1 MRDLAIGWIAGGAY
15 VVASTLVFV
24 LGSSY
29 YNLFRT
35 NRSWLFKLALL
46 GVSIPVAWVL
56 LRSDGNPAFGLLAFG
71 FLAASTANL
80 AGAAVSRL
88 HRPLKLKDDS
98 IRGIA
103 LAKGLEALAVVGT
116 ILVLALV
123 ARVPFS
129 SLYLRIGRWDLG
141 LAIGLGGFALFAV
154 LAWQQG
160 RSMGIKGRTVFRL
173 LPWIRLFV
181 FANAFME
188 ELWFRA
194 IFLRPLVS
202 LVGPVAAVALTAVV
216 FTVAHV
222 GATYLSKAE
231 RIRFL
236 AILLPLGLAW
246 GASIYFTD
254 SIIASTLFHAGAD
267 LMVINGFI
275 AAIHGR
281 KPELERSPSVAE

>member
-1 MRDLAIGWIAGGAY
+1 MRDLTIGWIAGGAY

-24 LGSSY
+24 FGSSY

-35 NRSWLFKLALL
+35 NRSWFFKLALL
-46 GVSIPVAWVL
+46 GVSIPVAWL
-56 LRSDGNPAFGLLAFG
+56 LLGSGGNLAYGLLAFA
-71 FLAASTANL
+71 FLAASAANL

-103 LAKGLEALAVVGT
+103 LAKVLEALAVVGT

-123 ARVPFS
+123 ARVPFG

-141 LAIGLGGFALFAV
+141 LAIALGGFALFAV

-160 RSMGIKGRTVFRL
+160 RSMGIERRTVFRL
-173 LPWIRLFV
+173 LPWIFLFV
-181 FANAFME
+181 FGNAFME

-202 LVGPVAAVALTAVV
+202 LVGPVAAVGLTAVV

-267 LMVINGFI
+267 LLVINGFI
-275 AAIHGR
+275 AAFHGR
-281 KPELERSPSVAE
+281 KPELESTPSAAE